1 MSLLSG
7 YWLLFFHDTNKVII
21 IIHNSTV
28 DAVVF
33 TICFEPKYWYIVE
46 KSSLLS
52 NKKCYS
58 LTWPDNKRN
67 KGAKTS
73 HCTTCSMALL
83 INTIKGKC
91 NHFSWNSLKKKVISE
106 LCKCEKLVPLLN
118 HVGSVRWKK
127 KAILWY
133 PLKLDWISKQ
143 NQFARAILL
152 PLVWSGMTSIFDK
165 LLISGHGCWW

>member
-1 MSLLSG
+1 MLWCLPFVLNQSIDTLYKRVPFYQTKNVIVLL
-7 YWLLFFHDTNKVII
+7 DQTK
-21 IIHNSTV
+21 
-28 DAVVF
+28 
-33 TICFEPKYWYIVE
+33 
-46 KSSLLS
+46 
-52 NKKCYS
+52 
-58 LTWPDNKRN
+58 KRN

-73 HCTTCSMALL
+73 HCTTCRMALL

-91 NHFSWNSLKKKVISE
+91 NLVSWNSFLKKAISE
-106 LCKCEKLVPLLN
+106 LCKCEQLVPLLN